1 MRHSHTLIIR
11 QQYLG
16 LETETNEL
24 SVRTEVNGSL
34 PNIDSDAQVVFKD
47 YSQEYVHN
55 AKGLIKSQGYIGY
68 EITTPQNSQVFK
80 SYKIQYSDEIEFKE
94 CPYST
99 EKGTY
104 RVNSKRVFIQYTK
117 GDDLVRFSSANFIYP
132 NSNI

>member
-1 MRHSHTLIIR
+1 MIIR

-16 LETETNEL
+16 LESQSNEL
-24 SVRTEVNGSL
+24 SVRTEINGSL
-34 PNIDSDAQVVFKD
+34 PIIDLDAQVVFKD
-47 YSQEYVHN
+47 YSQEYVHTS
-55 AKGLIKSQGYIGY
+55 KGLIRSQGDIGY

-80 SYKIQYSDEIEFKE
+80 SYKIQYSDEIEFEE

-117 GDDLVRFSSANFIYP
+117 GDGLVRFSSANFIYP
-132 NSNI
+132 KGNISIIYI